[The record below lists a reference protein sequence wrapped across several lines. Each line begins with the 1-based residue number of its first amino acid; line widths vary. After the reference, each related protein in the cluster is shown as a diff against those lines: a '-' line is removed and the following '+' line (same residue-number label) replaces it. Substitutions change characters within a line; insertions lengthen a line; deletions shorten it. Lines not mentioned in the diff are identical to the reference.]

1 MPDTITLPDSLF
13 DLAFAYKQTKLW
25 KLLWD
30 TQLFAIQFSDGQIG
44 YCSVMGMAGEHNAL
58 AVYIGQAG
66 LDSYR
71 AIAGGASE
79 QAFDMVDDDGNV
91 LPTFQSHE
99 RMMSQDC
106 LQCAFEKKADMRDWS
121 VRAVQTYSKRNDL
134 RLAGHYPDFVRYRPY
149 RFPWYI
155 RDAIEQGYMAEALQ
169 AAIEVAKRIDADV
182 AAYQAEIPAF
192 ATRDAR
198 EVVRG
203 KLGFSEGAPYRKKIP
218 LLTMKEGAF
227 VWSSIT
233 LPNEKKKQYP
243 SPLITS
249 DDILLAR
256 VKRAK
261 MRVGHNGQGTSW
273 YCDIVM
279 LPQPLRGEDQDGAGI
294 TGATVVTGVAGSG
307 ETDEA
312 EATSRTSKPNAALD
326 QAAEPI
332 EAPYFAMAM
341 LVIDSEMR
349 QIVSTPMIP
358 QLDEAGCGKII
369 RALAESIIQDGKPQ
383 SFIVKRNDARTRT
396 ILQAFAEQVGV
407 EMTSCAD
414 DDDVLLDA
422 EMNLLAYFDNNANS
436 GSPDE
441 SFNATLNGITKQLMG
456 MKDSE
461 LRTMPN
467 DLRNLLLEEAHAGR
481 LDQDLARRLIRV
493 LEGK

>member
-1 MPDTITLPDSLF
+1 MSDTITLPDSLF

-71 AIAGGASE
+71 AIAGGAGRQS
-79 QAFDMVDDDGNV
+79 FDMVDDDGNV

-99 RMMSQDC
+99 HMMSQDC
-106 LQCAFEKKADMRDWS
+106 LQCAFEKKVDMRDWS
-121 VRAVQTYSKRNDL
+121 VRAVQTYAKRNDL

-149 RFPWYI
+149 RFPWYL
-155 RDAIEQGYMAEALQ
+155 RDTIEQGYMAEALQ

-218 LLTMKEGAF
+218 LLNMKDGAF

-243 SPLITS
+243 SPLIKS
-249 DDILLAR
+249 NDILLAR
-256 VKRAK
+256 VKRTK

-279 LPQPLRGEDQDGAGI
+279 LAQPLRGGGGDAEADGA
-294 TGATVVTGVAGSG
+294 TGAG
-307 ETDEA
+307 ETGDANRPGQSDA
-312 EATSRTSKPNAALD
+312 EL
-326 QAAEPI
+326 EPI
-332 EAPYFAMAM
+332 EAPYFAMVM
-341 LVIDSEMR
+341 LVINSEMQ

-369 RALAESIIQDGKPQ
+369 HALAESIIQDGKPQ
-383 SFIVKRNDARTRT
+383 SFIVKKNDARTRT

-407 EMTSCAD
+407 EMISCAD

-422 EMNLLAYFDNNANS
+422 EMNLLAYFDNKADS
-436 GSPDE
+436 GSSDE
-441 SFNATLNGITKQLMG
+441 GIDAMLNDITKQLMS
-456 MKDSE
+456 MKDGE
-461 LRTMPN
+461 LRTIPN
-467 DLRNLLLEEAHAGR
+467 ELKNVLLEEAHIGR
-481 LDQDLARRLIRV
+481 LDQDLAIRLIRV
-493 LEGK
+493 FEGK